1 MTQQEAAAF
10 SGHSARHWA
19 STVARLLALPIE
31 DRNEVGRWVAAVV
44 ETAARRAA
52 MPNVYSA
59 ADAEAPRVLA
69 VLRKILTA
77 THERVLASGGA
88 AKLPRSAPWSIYN
101 ADRVLDL
108 EAEASTSGSDS
119 DDAEDS

>member
-1 MTQQEAAAF
+1 MQTPSTSCLENAHTLTTHLVG
-10 SGHSARHWA
+10 SGGGP
-19 STVARLLALPIE
+19 L
-31 DRNEVGRWVAAVV
+31 GRWVAAVV

-69 VLRKILTA
+69 VLRKILIA

-88 AKLPRSAPWSIYN
+88 AKLPRGTPWSIYN
-101 ADRVLDL
+101 TDQVLDL

-119 DDAEDS
+119 DEAEDS